1 MAQKLSRIEALLSAF
16 AHLNDWVHPTS
27 RAFRNRNPLL
37 LKAFSQKH
45 ERDEDGFRV
54 FNSVPSGWD
63 NSLMDL
69 QIKCSG
75 KSNANIKETSTL
87 RDLVRF
93 FGNDASATRSVKN
106 YLRHALNDDSIR
118 ETQELKWFIED
129 NPKHQVAQS
138 TEEINA

>member
-1 MAQKLSRIEALLSAF
+1 MSQSLTRVEALFWALAN
-16 AHLNDWVHPTS
+16 LNGALYPTS

-37 LKAFSQKH
+37 LKCFKSTH
-45 ERDEDGFRV
+45 ERDKDGFRIFRS
-54 FNSVPSGWD
+54 FNAGVD
-63 NSLMDL
+63 NGIVDL
-69 QIKCSG
+69 EIKCSG